1 MTATTVPG
9 QRAGERSD
17 GGQIT
22 VFVVVMTAAL
32 ILVAG
37 LVLDGGLTLA
47 ARERA
52 LGEAQQAAR
61 AGAQAINLAT
71 YRQNGSLTLSPAQ
84 AAADARRYLAATGYQ
99 GTVQVTGNVVTV
111 TVTVTQQMQILDA
124 AGLKAIT
131 VHATA
136 SAIPERGIS
145 SDVVP

>member
-1 MTATTVPG
+1 MTRRLRGRWRPSF
-9 QRAGERSD
+9 AGE

-52 LGEAQQAAR
+52 LDEAQQAAR

-71 YRQNGSLTLSPAQ
+71 YRQNGTLVLDPAQ
-84 AAADARRYLAATGYQ
+84 AVADARRYLAATGYQ
-99 GTVQVTGNVVTV
+99 GSVQVVGNVVTV
-111 TVTVTQQMQILDA
+111 VVTVTQQMQILDA
-124 AGLKAIT
+124 AGLGSIT
-131 VHATA
+131 VHASA
-136 SAIPERGIS
+136 SATPERGITG
-145 SDVVP
+145 VIP

>member
-1 MTATTVPG
+1 VTRHTPRRRHSPA
-9 QRAGERSD
+9 ASD

-22 VFVVVMTAAL
+22 VFVLVMTAAL

-52 LGEAQQAAR
+52 LGEAQEAAR

-71 YRQNGSLTLSPAQ
+71 YRQNGTLVLNPAQ
-84 AAADARRYLAATGYQ
+84 AVADARRYLAATGYQ
-99 GTVQVTGNVVTV
+99 GSVQVTGNVVTV
-111 TVTVTQQMQILDA
+111 EVTATQRMQILDA
-124 AGLKAIT
+124 AGLAAIT

-136 SAIPERGIS
+136 SATPERGIT
-145 SDVVP
+145 VVVGP

>member
-1 MTATTVPG
+1 MTRRLRGRWHPPL
-9 QRAGERSD
+9 AGD

-52 LGEAQQAAR
+52 LDEAQQAAR

-71 YRQNGSLTLSPAQ
+71 YRQNGTLVLDPAQ
-84 AAADARRYLAATGYQ
+84 AAAASQRYLAATGYQ
-99 GTVQVTGNVVTV
+99 GSVQVAGNVVTV
-111 TVTVTQQMQILDA
+111 QVTVTQQMQILDA
-124 AGLKAIT
+124 AGLGSIT
-131 VHATA
+131 VHASA
-136 SAIPERGIS
+136 SATPERGITG
-145 SDVVP
+145 VIP

>member
-1 MTATTVPG
+1 
-9 QRAGERSD
+9 
-17 GGQIT
+17 

-71 YRQNGSLTLSPAQ
+71 YRQNGTLVLDPAQ
-84 AAADARRYLAATGYQ
+84 AVADARRYLAATGYQ
-99 GTVQVTGNVVTV
+99 GTVQVTANVVTV
-111 TVTVTQQMQILDA
+111 QVTVTQQMQILDA
-124 AGLKAIT
+124 AGLGSIT
-131 VHATA
+131 VHASA
-136 SAIPERGIS
+136 SATPERGITG
-145 SDVVP
+145 VIP